1 MKSSSIV
8 GEVHRLLILHG
19 MTTTASH
26 TDLRHDV
33 SVFGADAVYAGNPSL
48 A

>member
-8 GEVHRLLILHG
+8 GEVHRPPVLQI

-33 SVFGADAVYAGNPSL
+33 SVFDADVAYAGCPSFP
-48 A
+48 